1 MMRES
6 DKMSAIEIKSFD
18 SADEVIDKFNNAK
31 IEAVNV
37 GGQRVQRF
45 SLAPGWRW
53 SKDVAPIVG
62 TDSCQATHLGVVV
75 SGSVMVEHED
85 GTTGTYSAGDAY
97 AVSPGHDAWVVGGES
112 VVAFEFAGMWGE

>member
-1 MMRES
+1 
-6 DKMSAIEIKSFD
+6 MSAIEINSFNLP
-18 SADEVIDKFNNAK
+18 DEVIDKFNNTK

-37 GGQRVQRF
+37 GGGGQRVQRF

-53 SKDVAPIVG
+53 SKDVASKVG

-85 GTTGTYSAGDAY
+85 GTTGAYSAGDAY
-97 AVSPGHDAWVVGGES
+97 AGSPGHDAWVVGQEN